1 MFDSSGGWSSLEF
14 PQVLMVNHLELPT
27 VDEFRADLQNMV
39 WGDVVT
45 FATLAM
51 SVSVTAWMLGRLGG

>member
-1 MFDSSGGWSSLEF
+1 
-14 PQVLMVNHLELPT
+14 MVNRLELPT
-27 VDEFRADLQNMV
+27 VDEFRADLHNQV

-51 SVSVTAWMLGRLGG
+51 SVSVVAWMLGRLGG